1 MSTSSLVPTHLMTD
15 SNAFAITCAVRVGA
29 RTIPGVNICVKV
41 NVELHKRTFNH
52 GVIKVAGKLC
62 PRRDT
67 HGCRGA
73 TAAVGHQ
80 QVVGGTRI
88 EIIYTTTDIH
98 SLGDLAVIGDVVSV
112 KIRSA

>member
-1 MSTSSLVPTHLMTD
+1 MTD

-29 RTIPGVNICVKV
+29 RTIQGVNIFAKV
-41 NVELHKRTFNH
+41 NVKPHKIQLNH
-52 GVIKVAGKLC
+52 GAI

-80 QVVGGTRI
+80 QVVGGTRM